1 MGKAIPLPP
10 HVPAWRVTGR
20 PLPLL
25 LILFF
30 WHVARM
36 WGSDYIQSS
45 FVARLTTLPV
55 TPIIYLL
62 DDTEHGIGRELKKAL
77 IT

>member
-1 MGKAIPLPP
+1 
-10 HVPAWRVTGR
+10 
-20 PLPLL
+20 
-25 LILFF
+25 
-30 WHVARM
+30 M